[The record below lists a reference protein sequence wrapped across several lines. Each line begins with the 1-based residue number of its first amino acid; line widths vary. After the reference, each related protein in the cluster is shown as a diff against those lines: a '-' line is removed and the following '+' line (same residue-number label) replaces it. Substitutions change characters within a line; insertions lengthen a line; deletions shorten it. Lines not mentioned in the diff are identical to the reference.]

1 MVLGTSAG
9 WSSVYTPFATASM
22 VPHPTPSKQ
31 VNLYEPRH
39 MYGGSKAVSVL
50 WCVAVLVYQGDVQWL
65 LLYS

>member
-1 MVLGTSAG
+1 
-9 WSSVYTPFATASM
+9 
-22 VPHPTPSKQ
+22 
-31 VNLYEPRH
+31 